1 MYICICKNVTDGQI
15 RKAVMEKGVSTMRGL
30 RQELGACDQCGKC
43 AVEARQLIKDCLHK
57 QAAAESR
64 SLLAGQAVMVGA

>member
-15 RKAVMEKGVSTMRGL
+15 RKAVMEKGVSNMRSL

-43 AVEARQLIKDCLHK
+43 AVEARQLIKDCLH
-57 QAAAESR
+57 QRAAAESR
-64 SLLAGQAVMVGA
+64 LLLAGQAVMVGA

>member
-15 RKAVMEKGVSTMRGL
+15 RNAVRDGRVRNMRGL

-43 AVEARQLIKDCLHK
+43 AMDACRVLRDSLQEK
-57 QAAAESR
+57 QHLTGNEPLAAT
-64 SLLAGQAVMVGA
+64 G